1 MSRFFYYL
9 VIKPLSFLPLSIL
22 YLLSD
27 FIFFTVYYLIGYRK
41 SVVHKNLT
49 NSFPE
54 KTPKEI
60 KAIQKAFFIH
70 LADLIVE
77 NIKLFSISLDE
88 IKKRFKIVNTE
99 IFEHYYNQ
107 GRSLILVGGH
117 YNNWEIAAMG
127 FDIYTPHQAIGIY
140 SPLSDKFYDKVLGQ
154 SRKKYGVE
162 IIEKSYVPRS
172 FVLNKEKLTMTIF
185 GADQSPTYSKQIHW
199 MNFLNQE
206 TAVFLGT
213 ETFAA
218 KYNYP
223 VIFVKINKV
232 KRGYY
237 EAVLEV
243 LDENP
248 ADSEKGK
255 ITELHTRYL
264 EKIIMDKPQYWLW
277 SHKRWK
283 RKKTEEERR

>member
-1 MSRFFYYL
+1 MSRLLYYL
-9 VIKPLSFLPLSIL
+9 VIKPLSFLPLSL
-22 YLLSD
+22 LFLLSD
-27 FIFFTVYYLIGYRK
+27 FIFFIVYYLVGYRK

-60 KAIQKAFFIH
+60 KVIQKEFFSH

-77 NIKLFSISLDE
+77 NIKLFSISLE
-88 IKKRFKIVNTE
+88 EVKQRFKIVNPE
-99 IFEHYYNQ
+99 IAEHYYKQ
-107 GRSLILVGGH
+107 GKSIILVGGH
-117 YNNWEIAAMG
+117 YNNWEIAAMC

-154 SRKKYGVE
+154 SRIKYGVE
-162 IIEKSYVPRS
+162 IIKKSYVPRS
-172 FVLNKEKLTMTIF
+172 FVLNKDKLTMTIF
-185 GADQSPTYSKQIHW
+185 GADQSPTYSKQVHW

-213 ETFAA
+213 EVFAV

-223 VIFVKINKV
+223 VVFVKINKI

-237 EAVLEV
+237 EGVLEV

-248 ADSEKGK
+248 ADTEKGK
-255 ITELHTRYL
+255 ITELHTECL
-264 EKIIMDKPQYWLW
+264 EKMIVEKPQYWLW

-283 RKKTEEERR
+283 RKRTEEER